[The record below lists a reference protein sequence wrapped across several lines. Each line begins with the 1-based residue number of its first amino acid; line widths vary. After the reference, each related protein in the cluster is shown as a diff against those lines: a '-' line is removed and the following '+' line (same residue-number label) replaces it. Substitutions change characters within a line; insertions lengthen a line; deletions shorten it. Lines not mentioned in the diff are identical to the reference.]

1 MDWKIEKKLKRLF
14 VEDIKYMSN
23 MQLVDKLTAKDAM
36 IKPVF
41 LQQDDNIDTIL
52 QKLKNEETYT
62 CIVINSKKE
71 FIWEISVEDIIKLFL
86 QQLNKLPL
94 IKHLNRWYKTWIF
107 YKTAIQLIKR
117 HKNFV
122 KEDVNINKVIKLIY
136 KVWFNYIPVVNNQKQ
151 VLWVITPSSLI
162 NLLKDY

>member
-1 MDWKIEKKLKRLF
+1 
-14 VEDIKYMSN
+14 

-71 FIWEISVEDIIKLFL
+71 FI
-86 QQLNKLPL
+86 
-94 IKHLNRWYKTWIF
+94 
-107 YKTAIQLIKR
+107 
-117 HKNFV
+117 
-122 KEDVNINKVIKLIY
+122 
-136 KVWFNYIPVVNNQKQ
+136 
-151 VLWVITPSSLI
+151 
-162 NLLKDY
+162 

>member
-1 MDWKIEKKLKRLF
+1 MDWKIEKKLKKLF
-14 VEDIKYMSN
+14 VADIKYMSN
-23 MQLVDKLTAKDAM
+23 MQLVEKLTAKDAM

-52 QKLKNEETYT
+52 QKLKRENTYT
-62 CIVINSKKE
+62 CIVINKKKE
-71 FIWEISVEDIIKLFL
+71 FVWEISVEDIIKLFL

-94 IKHLNRWYKTWIF
+94 IQYLNRWYKTWIF
-107 YKTAIQLIKR
+107 YKTAIQLIKK

-122 KEDVNINKVIKLIY
+122 KEDANINKVIKLIY
-136 KVWFNYIPVVNNQKQ
+136 KVWFNYIPVINSQKQ